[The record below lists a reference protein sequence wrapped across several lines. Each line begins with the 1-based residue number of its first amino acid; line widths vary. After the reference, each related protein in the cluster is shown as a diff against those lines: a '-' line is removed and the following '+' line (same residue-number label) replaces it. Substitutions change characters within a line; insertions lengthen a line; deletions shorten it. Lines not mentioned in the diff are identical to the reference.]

1 MKAAQLA
8 KKKNVQGSKVKNT
21 FLEYVFDTGND
32 MFVYSVLD
40 KDMNLYNKNNADK
53 KMTNNKT
60 KNNTYNTNKLMK
72 GKK

>member
-1 MKAAQLA
+1 LKAAQLA

-32 MFVYSVLD
+32 MFVFSVLD
-40 KDMNLYNKNNADK
+40 KDINLNNKNTADK
-53 KMTNNKT
+53 IKINNKT
-60 KNNTYNTNKLMK
+60 KSNTYNTNKLMK

>member
-32 MFVYSVLD
+32 MFVFSVLD

>member
-1 MKAAQLA
+1 MA

-32 MFVYSVLD
+32 MFVFSVLD